1 MSNPKLQIT
10 IWSVVIGCMII
21 GGFLG
26 VYIIGKETGEY
37 NYEIAIAI
45 IVGTILGPFIYLLFS
60 RWNKKR
66 NGNIP
71 DVDERSVLLM
81 KSYLMVVLYAVLFG
95 SGAILLIL
103 YSMGVHFIETGW
115 LIVYMMGLYMLIGL
129 GAIITK
135 QL

>member
-1 MSNPKLQIT
+1 MNNRKLQIT

-26 VYIIGKETGEY
+26 VYIIGKKTGEY
-37 NYEIAIAI
+37 NYEIVIAI
-45 IVGTILGPFIYLLFS
+45 IVGTVLGFIIYLLFS
-60 RWNKKR
+60 KWNKKR
-66 NGNIP
+66 NGNVP

-81 KSYLMVVLYAVLFG
+81 KSYLMGVLYVVLFV
-95 SGAILLIL
+95 SGAVLLIL
-103 YSMGVHFIETGW
+103 YSMGVHFIETGL
-115 LIVYMMGLYMLIGL
+115 LIVCLMGLYMLIGL